1 MTRASAEGPFSV
13 DLSAFPLVRL
23 GSPQVA
29 QYDYPSA
36 SSFFECIDQALARNQ
51 PFVVLHDA
59 RGVPHAD
66 ELRRKQFLELLEPRR
81 ADVERL
87 VVAYAAVCGSP
98 LERGVIT
105 AFMWFIRLPL
115 PIRIFGAELEARH
128 WLLSRP
134 TLVARTSAPEQL
146 AASALEEDANV
157 RNSGF
162 YKSERP
168 STSNAVSVTP
178 RKGDVA

>member
-1 MTRASAEGPFSV
+1 MTRANAEGPFSV
-13 DLSAFPLVRL
+13 DLAAFPLVRL

-36 SSFFECIDQALARNQ
+36 DSFFACIDQGLARNE

-66 ELRRKQFLELLEPRR
+66 ELRRKQFMEHLEVRR
-81 ADVERL
+81 HAIERL

-98 LERGVIT
+98 LERGLIT
-105 AFMWFIRLPL
+105 AFIWFIRLPL
-115 PIRIFGAELEARH
+115 PIRIFGGELEARQ

-134 TLVARTSAPEQL
+134 TLLAGTSAREHQ
-146 AASALEEDANV
+146 AAWALEEGAFARD
-157 RNSGF
+157 SGF
-162 YKSERP
+162 YNSDRP
-168 STSNAVSVTP
+168 SASNAAKFTP

>member
-1 MTRASAEGPFSV
+1 MTRAKAEGPFSV

-23 GSPQVA
+23 GSPHVA

-36 SSFFECIDQALARNQ
+36 ASFFSCIDQALARNE

-59 RGVPHAD
+59 RSVPHAD
-66 ELRRKQFLELLEPRR
+66 ELRRNQFLEHLETRR
-81 ADVERL
+81 SAVERL

-98 LERGVIT
+98 LERGLIT
-105 AFMWFIRLPL
+105 AFIWFIRLPL

-134 TLVARTSAPEQL
+134 TLLARTSAHEQS
-146 AASALEEDANV
+146 AASVLEEDAV
-157 RNSGF
+157 ARDSGF
-162 YKSERP
+162 YNSGRP
-168 STSNAVSVTP
+168 STSNAPRFTP